1 MKSIKIIALSV
12 LAMCCTTAIAGTD
25 KKEGK
30 NTQTDSLSY
39 AMGVL
44 QSEGLREYAVQ
55 RMGVD
60 SAYLKEFT
68 KGIREGA
75 GKVNKKKA
83 AFYAG
88 VQIGQQVSNQIV
100 SGMNKEL
107 FDGDSTQSISL
118 EQFLA
123 GFIGSFNN
131 EELQI
136 SKEQAQEITQR
147 LMKELKAKALEKKY
161 GANRQAGEDFLKQ
174 NAQKQGVNVLPSG
187 LQYRVITEGTGA
199 KPTAT
204 DRVKVNYRGTL
215 VDGTEFDSSY
225 KRNQPA
231 TFGVG
236 QVIKGWT
243 EALQL
248 MPAGSKWEIYIPH
261 ELGYGERESGKIPPF
276 SALIFEVE
284 LLEIVK

>member
-1 MKSIKIIALSV
+1 MTKCFKIALCALV
-12 LAMCCTTAIAGTD
+12 LCCTAANAD
-25 KKEGK
+25 NKSKKSK
-30 NTQTDSLSY
+30 FTQTDSLSY

-55 RMGVD
+55 RLKVD
-60 SAYLKEFT
+60 STCFKDFV
-68 KGIREGA
+68 KGIHEGA
-75 GKVNKKKA
+75 GKANKKKA

-88 VQIGQQVSNQIV
+88 VQIGQQVSQQMIGSMNQDLY
-100 SGMNKEL
+100 GN
-107 FDGDSTQSISL
+107 DSTQSVSL
-118 EQFLA
+118 EQFMN

-136 SKEQAQEITQR
+136 SKDEARELVQR
-147 LMKELKAKALEKKY
+147 LMEELKAKQLEKKY

-174 NAQKQGVNVLPSG
+174 NARKPGVKVTASG
-187 LQYRVITEGTGA
+187 LQYRIITEGTGA

-204 DRVKVNYRGTL
+204 DRVKVHYRGTL
-215 VDGTEFDSSY
+215 LDGTEFDSSY

-248 MPAGSKWEIYIPH
+248 MPVGSKWEIFIPQ
-261 ELGYGERESGKIPPF
+261 ELGYGERESGKIPPL
-276 SALIFEVE
+276 SMLIFEVE